1 MASVNHFLKWAAV
14 TALTLLAGL
23 VMTLSAIY
31 LYLNPQVPDAA
42 SYREIRLQTPLRI
55 FAADGSFI
63 AEFGER
69 RRIPVAIDQVPME
82 FRHAILNTEDRRFYS
97 HGGIDYL
104 PLLKAAGRILLNPDE
119 IPPGA
124 STITMQLAR
133 NVSFTLEQTFLRK
146 FKEILLA
153 VKIERELEKDE
164 ILELYLNVIPFGQRA
179 YGVEAAAQT
188 YYGRSL
194 HELTLAEMAMLA
206 GIPQAPSIGNP
217 VSGPERAMRRRNLV
231 LRNMYEQGSIDAAS
245 YREALAAPNTARL
258 HRRRTELSAPWVAEA
273 ARRYALERFG
283 RAAYEEGFEVHT
295 TIDPALQASAT
306 SALRSGLEAYDRR
319 HGYRGPERTLTVPD
333 ELDETV
339 LERWQRTLQQT
350 PVLGG
355 QLPALVLAT
364 EESHFVALLASGEQ
378 VDVPLAGMRWA
389 RPYLTVNSRG
399 ARPDRPDQVVA
410 PGHLVRL
417 QQDEDHDWRLGQI
430 PDVQGALA
438 SLRPQD
444 GAIRAMAGGYD
455 FRLTQFNHATQG
467 ARQPGSAFKPF
478 IYSAALE
485 HGQTAAS
492 IFNDAPLVFEDA
504 NLEAVYRP
512 RNDSGQ
518 FGGPTRIRTALYR
531 SVNLVSMRVL
541 MQVGAGNVIDHAA
554 RLGFDTS
561 SFPRNLQL
569 ALGGGTMATTP
580 MDMARAYAVYANG
593 GYLVEPWLVS
603 RIERGGEPVYLADPA
618 IACEDTCELN
628 GHYPAPDETF
638 VRHAPRVLDE
648 RTAYIMHSML
658 GDVIRHG
665 TGRRARALERDDLG
679 GKTGTTNE
687 ADTWFAGYQR
697 ELASAV
703 WVGFSD
709 NRPLGSNV
717 YGSNTALPIWI
728 DFMRTALP
736 QLPPHEPEQ
745 PPGIVRVR
753 IDPSTG
759 LIAPPGQQNA
769 IFELFTEETA
779 PQAESGQRSDPA
791 ARPESIF

>member
-1 MASVNHFLKWAAV
+1 MASVKQLLKWTSTTV
-14 TALTLLAGL
+14 LTLFAGL
-23 VMTLSAIY
+23 VMTLAGIY

-55 FAADGSFI
+55 FAADGRFI

-69 RRIPVAIDQVPME
+69 RRIPVAVEQVPLQ
-82 FRHAILNTEDRRFYS
+82 FRQAILNTEDRRFYS

-104 PLLKAAGRILLNPDE
+104 PLMKAAFRILLNPDE

-124 STITMQLAR
+124 STVTMQLAR

-164 ILELYLNVIPFGQRA
+164 ILELYLNLIPFGQRA

-188 YYGRSL
+188 YYARSL

-217 VSGPERAMRRRNLV
+217 VSGLERAMRRRNLV
-231 LRNMYEQGSIDAAS
+231 LRNMYDQGSIDAAA
-245 YREALAAPNTARL
+245 YQTAVNAPNTARL
-258 HRRRTELSAPWVAEA
+258 HRRTTELDAPWIAEM

-283 RAAYEEGFEVHT
+283 RAAYEEGFEVYT
-295 TIDPALQASAT
+295 SIDPDMQIAAT
-306 SALRSGLEAYDRR
+306 RALRDGLSAYDRR
-319 HGYRGPERTLTVPD
+319 HGYRGSERTLTVPD
-333 ELDETV
+333 AIDDATLA
-339 LERWQRTLQQT
+339 RWQQTLRQT
-350 PVLGG
+350 PIYGD

-364 EESHFVALLASGEQ
+364 EETHFVALLASGEQ
-378 VDVPLAGMRWA
+378 IEVPLAGMRWA

-399 ARPDRPDQVVA
+399 ARPERPDQTVA
-410 PGHLVRL
+410 PGHLVRVH
-417 QQDEDHDWRLGQI
+417 QDADEDWRLGQI
-430 PDVQGALA
+430 PEVQGALA

-444 GAIRAMAGGYD
+444 GAIRALVGGYD
-455 FRLTQFNHATQG
+455 FRLTQFNHATQA

-485 HGQTAAS
+485 QGETAAS

-504 NLEAVYRP
+504 NLESVYRP

-518 FGGPTRIRTALYR
+518 FGGPTRIRPALYR

-541 MQVGAGNVIDHAA
+541 MQAGAGNVIDHAA

-569 ALGGGTMATTP
+569 AVGGGTMGTTP
-580 MDMARAYAVYANG
+580 LDMARGYAVYANG
-593 GYLVEPWLVS
+593 GFLVEPWLVE
-603 RIERGGEPVYLADPA
+603 RIERNGEPVYLADPT
-618 IACEDTCELN
+618 IACEPPCDLN
-628 GHYPAPDETF
+628 GTLTTVDEDF

-648 RTAYIMHSML
+648 RTAYIMHSLL
-658 GDVIRHG
+658 GDVIQHG
-665 TGRRARALERDDLG
+665 TGRRARALERDDLA

-687 ADTWFAGYQR
+687 SDTWFTGYQQQ
-697 ELASAV
+697 LASAV

-709 NRPLGSNV
+709 NRPLGNNE
-717 YGSNTALPIWI
+717 YGSNTALPVWI
-728 DFMRTALP
+728 DFMRTALSR
-736 QLPPHEPEQ
+736 LPPHTPEQ

-759 LIAPPGQQNA
+759 RMASPGQRDA
-769 IFELFTEETA
+769 IFEIFTEETV
-779 PQAESGQRSDPA
+779 PQAEESGRSEPG